1 MEETIPT
8 LQEEGEETIDTIEEN
23 VIVSTSG
30 VSSLNGQTGD
40 LTLKT
45 VNSQNLVG
53 TGNLALATKAEVG
66 NLSNLDTEDKSSIV
80 NAINE
85 VASGSGTGTVQS
97 VNHIG
102 PDANGDITLTAA
114 NVGAQS
120 TLSSAQLAAV
130 NSGATSAKIGQ
141 IATNTTNISNLQ
153 TSVSGKQDKLTTTQL
168 AAVNSGINSTKVGQ
182 IATNTTNI
190 SNLQTS
196 VAGKQDKLSTSQLAA
211 VNSGIDTTKVGQIA
225 TNTSDIST
233 INGKIP
239 AAATTQN
246 QLADKSF
253 VNSSI
258 ATNTAY
264 YISDDG
270 QPFQSLADLE
280 AYSGPL
286 TNNDY
291 AFVVGTDA
299 AGNTTYTRYKYNAQ
313 TEEWAEEYVLN
324 NSSFTADQWAAI
336 SSGITSGD
344 VAKLTGLADIQSIG
358 ANLSLNSLTGELSA
372 TDTTYTAGTNVSISA
387 QNVISATDTT
397 YTAGTNVSIS
407 PQNVISAT
415 DTTYNNFVG
424 TNGGTDGTAGLVPA
438 PLTTDAG
445 KFLNANGGWAVPNCD
460 VKTLT
465 AADYNWNVE
474 NQTTTNPD
482 CIAFWL
488 LDEGYYKVPQN
499 LNFAYYTWDTQ
510 YEDFNGLIFVSFSP
524 DEQWKT
530 VVVCKSDSGIM
541 QSMFWSQY
549 SPGQWTE
556 NGGWQN
562 IITDSILS
570 SALSDT
576 IAVDYALPDEASY
589 ANTGKV
595 LTYIQSNGFDSDAR
609 MFAAADYVQDP
620 NTGDYLTQ
628 WREIGSSV
636 LYWSINDLD
645 PSTATAGAYTMSLY
659 TDPSLTTAVTAEQL
673 RQKVWGHGTLKL
685 VCVDSDGATFQLCYN
700 DGHVLNNDL
709 LSQFYTL
716 WLNFSYFDY
725 NGRLT
730 RLQLTAESGPDS
742 TVFDVTVD
750 SSPLDL
756 VQTKGSSTTT
766 VMSQNAVTSMAIGA
780 NESST
785 IATSSWT
792 TLPSSLPY
800 TYQATITPTYTLT
813 ANTCVELKN
822 DAPVLFAKHGF
833 AIASLDVAN
842 NHITLYSIGLP
853 DASVTLALN
862 YKEVA

>member
-40 LTLKT
+40 LILKT

-66 NLSNLDTEDKSSIV
+66 NLSNLDTQDKTSIV

-85 VASGSGTGTVQS
+85 VAAEAGTGTVQS

-102 PDANGDITLTAA
+102 PDANGNITLTAA

-141 IATNTTNISNLQ
+141 IATNTTNISNLE

-280 AYSGPL
+280 AYSGPV

-299 AGNTTYTRYKYNAQ
+299 AGNTTYTRYKYNSQ

-397 YTAGTNVSIS
+397 YTAGSNVSIS
-407 PQNVISAT
+407 AQNVISAT
-415 DTTYNNFVG
+415 DTTYNDFVG
-424 TNGGTDGTAGLVPA
+424 TDGITTGTAGLVPA
-438 PLTTDAG
+438 PTTSDVG
-445 KFLNANGGWAVPNCD
+445 KVLGSSGNWETPSGG

-465 AADYNWNVE
+465 AADYNWNAE
-474 NQTTTNPD
+474 NQTTENPD

-488 LDEGYYKVPQN
+488 LADGYYATDGIINVVYYIWSDMPELFAGNILVTPINNFNEKNIVLQSAGSSIITSAIWTETSPGNWETISWENEVTDSRLQNFMSSIRRVEYGQVPTTDSSGEPGQV
-499 LNFAYYTWDTQ
+499 WIDVEQ
-510 YEDFNGLIFVSFSP
+510 NGL
-524 DEQWKT
+524 
-530 VVVCKSDSGIM
+530 
-541 QSMFWSQY
+541 
-549 SPGQWTE
+549 
-556 NGGWQN
+556 
-562 IITDSILS
+562 S
-570 SALSDT
+570 ST
-576 IAVDYALPDEASY
+576 
-589 ANTGKV
+589 
-595 LTYIQSNGFDSDAR
+595 AR
-609 MFAAADYVQDP
+609 MFIYCEGVYDEQTGIFTNVWQEIGGGDVLTGASDP
-620 NTGDYLTQ
+620 TVSVAGEVGQFYLNTTSNKLFYCTGETGGDYNWLAVGPTVVQ
-628 WREIGSSV
+628 SIGN
-636 LYWSINDLD
+636 SI
-645 PSTATAGAYTMSLY
+645 
-659 TDPSLTTAVTAEQL
+659 TD
-673 RQKVWGHGTLKL
+673 
-685 VCVDSDGATFQLCYN
+685 
-700 DGHVLNNDL
+700 
-709 LSQFYTL
+709 
-716 WLNFSYFDY
+716 
-725 NGRLT
+725 
-730 RLQLTAESGPDS
+730 
-742 TVFDVTVD
+742 
-750 SSPLDL
+750 
-756 VQTKGSSTTT
+756 
-766 VMSQNAVTSMAIGA
+766 VMSQNAVSTMAVGTD
-780 NESST
+780 ESST

-800 TYQATITPTYTLT
+800 TYQVTITPTYTLT
-813 ANTCVELKN
+813 ANTFVELKN

-842 NHITLYSIGLP
+842 NHVTLCSIGVP
-853 DASVTLALN
+853 DASVTLAFN
-862 YKEVA
+862 YKENA

>member
-40 LTLKT
+40 LILKT

-66 NLSNLDTEDKSSIV
+66 NLSNLDTQDKTSIV

-85 VASGSGTGTVQS
+85 VAAEAGTGTVQS

-102 PDANGDITLTAA
+102 PDANGNITLTAA

-280 AYSGPL
+280 AYSGPV

-397 YTAGTNVSIS
+397 YTAGSNVSIS
-407 PQNVISAT
+407 AQNVISAT
-415 DTTYNNFVG
+415 DTTYNDFVG
-424 TNGGTDGTAGLVPA
+424 TDGVATGTAGLVPA
-438 PLTTDAG
+438 PTTSDVG
-445 KFLNANGGWAVPNCD
+445 KVLGSSGNWETPSGG

-465 AADYNWNVE
+465 AADYNWNAE

-499 LNFAYYTWDTQ
+499 LNFVYYTWDTQ

-524 DEQWKT
+524 DEIWKT
-530 VVVCKSDSGIM
+530 VVICKSESGIM

-576 IAVDYALPDEASY
+576 IAVDYALPDEAGY

-595 LTYIQSNGFDSDAR
+595 VTYIQSNGFDSDAR
-609 MFAAADYVQDP
+609 MFAAADSVQDP

-636 LYWSINDLD
+636 LYWSTSDLD
-645 PSTATAGAYTMSLY
+645 PTTATAGTYTMSLY

-700 DGHVLNNDL
+700 DGHVVNNDL
-709 LSQFYTL
+709 LSQSYTL

-750 SSPLDL
+750 SGPLDL
-756 VQTKGSSTTT
+756 VQTKGSSTTK
-766 VMSQNAVTSMAIGA
+766 VMSQNAVSTMAIGT

-785 IATSSWT
+785 ITTSSWT
-792 TLPSSLPY
+792 VLPSSLPY
-800 TYQATITPTYTLT
+800 TYQVTITPTYTLT
-813 ANTCVELKN
+813 ANTFVELKN

-842 NHITLYSIGLP
+842 NHVTLYSIGVP
-853 DASVTLALN
+853 DASVTLAFN
-862 YKEVA
+862 YKEDA